1 MKVLERPHSKL
12 ISSITD
18 PHCTEPFLCL
28 CRALKFLGDGKEW
41 GEGWFAFPAAAS
53 DSANNVTL
61 NLERCP
67 ILCRAASLINIS
79 EGGSENDG
87 IYFQCVTLFC
97 FRITFS

>member
-1 MKVLERPHSKL
+1 MV
-12 ISSITD
+12 SSTTEC
-18 PHCTEPFLCL
+18 HGTEPSVWLQ
-28 CRALKFLGDGKEW
+28 RVLKSLGDGKVW
-41 GEGWFAFPAAAS
+41 GGGWSDFLAAPS
-53 DSANNVTL
+53 DPANNVTV

-97 FRITFS
+97 PRITFS